1 MVLIMFEIRKRKNEI
16 REKYKSLRAALD
28 PKVKAEWDEA
38 VCRSFISSATYRFAT
53 VLLLYAPKPDEV
65 DVLPIALQALD
76 DGKRVAFPRCIPDTH
91 DMTFHFV
98 SSLSQLVSGS
108 YGLREPSPDLEK
120 YDRSSPETAAYLIPA
135 LVYDLMGYRIGYGK
149 GYYDRYLSSFTGSKV
164 GTVYSEYIVESLPRG
179 RYDLSVDFIVTERGI
194 RVR

>member
-65 DVLPIALQALD
+65 DVLPIAQQALD

-98 SSLSQLVSGS
+98 SSLSLLVSGS

-120 YDRSSPETAAYLIPA
+120 YDRGSPETAACLIPA

-164 GTVYSEYIVESLPRG
+164 GTVYSEYIVNSLPRG
-179 RYDLSVDFIVTERGI
+179 RYDLAVDFIVTERGI
-194 RVR
+194 RVK